1 MKYPERLT
9 VKFFYAANTV
19 AVCLGKVRVGGEGGL
34 GGEEGWGGGGLGAK
48 GKVVCFKID
57 VDLTKFIILLSL
69 FLIEACLKAYCSV

>member
-1 MKYPERLT
+1 MKYAERLA

-34 GGEEGWGGGGLGAK
+34 GGLGAK
-48 GKVVCFKID
+48 GKVVCFKII

-69 FLIEACLKAYCSV
+69 FLIKACLKAYCSV